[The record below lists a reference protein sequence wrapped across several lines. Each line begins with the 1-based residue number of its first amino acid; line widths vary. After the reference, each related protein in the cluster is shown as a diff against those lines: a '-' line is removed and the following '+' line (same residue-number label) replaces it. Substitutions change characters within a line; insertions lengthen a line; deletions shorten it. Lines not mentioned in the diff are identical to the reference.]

1 MASRKAG
8 AVVIVSAFA
17 LDRTEPDRRVLRTI
31 GYQAIGYQ
39 EGNRAPTR
47 QHHLTLTGFT
57 RVADDRLK
65 GVWSEVVVPV
75 RR

>member
-17 LDRTEPDRRVLRTI
+17 LDRTEPDRRVLRTM
-31 GYQAIGYQ
+31 GYQ
-39 EGNRAPTR
+39 EGNHAPTR
-47 QHHLTLTGFT
+47 QHQLTLTGFT

-65 GVWSEVVVPV
+65 GVWSEVVVPI